1 MILPWIPDESL
12 PLIFA
17 GLMGLALLLYGLL
30 DGLDLGVGVLMRR
43 AEGHDKD
50 MMIASIGPFWDANE
64 TWLVLGIGLLLVA
77 FPAAHGIILGELYM
91 PVAVLLAG
99 LILRG
104 VAFDFRV
111 KVPTDHKPLWNGVF
125 YLGSLLASLAQG
137 YMLGHYLTDF
147 SPTVTAHC
155 FAGFI
160 ALSFV
165 AGYALLGACWLIM
178 KSEGLLQQRAVRWAR
193 GSLWLTAA
201 GIAAISMATPL
212 VSERMAERWFS
223 LPNLYFLLPVPVV
236 TTALI
241 MSLDRVLSAMTGQEE
256 IRRPWLPFAGIVL
269 LFVMASGGLAY
280 SLFPYLLIDRMTVWD
295 AAAAPESL
303 RVVLAGTLVVLP
315 VILVYTMYSYRVFW
329 GKASQLSYK

>member
-1 MILPWIPDESL
+1 MILPWIPDAAL

-43 AEGHDKD
+43 ADSDDKD

-77 FPAAHGIILGELYM
+77 FPAAHGIILGALYV

-111 KVPTDHKPLWNGVF
+111 KAKADHKPVWNAIF

-137 YMLGHYLTDF
+137 YMLGFYLTDF
-147 SPTVTAHC
+147 APTWTAHL

-160 ALSFV
+160 GLCFV
-165 AGYALLGACWLIM
+165 AGYALLGAGWLIM
-178 KSEGLLQQRAVRWAR
+178 KTEGFLQQRAVRWAR
-193 GSLWLTAA
+193 GALWLTAA
-201 GIAAISMATPL
+201 GIAAISLATPL

-223 LPNLYFLLPVPVV
+223 LPNLYFLLPVPVF
-236 TTALI
+236 TTALVLL
-241 MSLDRVLSAMTGQEE
+241 LDRVLAGMQGEDNPRWSW
-256 IRRPWLPFAGIVL
+256 IPFAGTVL
-269 LFVMASGGLAY
+269 LFVLASGGLAY
-280 SLFPYLLIDRMTVWD
+280 SLFPYLLIDRMTFWD

-303 RVVLAGTLVVLP
+303 RVVLIGAMVVLP
-315 VILVYTMYSYRVFW
+315 VILAYTAYSYRVFW
-329 GKASQLSYK
+329 GKAQPLTYR